1 MYLVC
6 QGGETISEVVK
17 FTPEFGSWLI
27 GNSVQKGNFA
37 DSFVDG
43 LILIELEGSFVDGL
57 ILLERNFVDGLILL
71 EGNFADGLILLEVR
85 GKLC

>member
-1 MYLVC
+1 M
-6 QGGETISEVVK
+6 EVVK

-43 LILIELEGSFVDGL
+43 LILLELEGSFVDGL
-57 ILLERNFVDGLILL
+57 ILLEGS
-71 EGNFADGLILLEVR
+71 FADGLILLE
-85 GKLC
+85 GSFADGLILLKGNFADSFCG